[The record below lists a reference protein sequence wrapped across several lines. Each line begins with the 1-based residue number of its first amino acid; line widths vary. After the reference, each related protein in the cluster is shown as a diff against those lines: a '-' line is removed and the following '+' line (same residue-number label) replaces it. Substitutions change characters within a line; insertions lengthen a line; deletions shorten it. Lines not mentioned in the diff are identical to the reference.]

1 MYKNAKG
8 MKKSLFILIGLLTSM
23 TFQAAVLD
31 YEKDGLVYQYDP
43 DLVDPNT
50 HEGVASLVNGRNVS
64 VEILNFILPYF
75 EIDGVKYNVT
85 SIGEAAF
92 ANNDENGKRYIGN
105 TSLSYV
111 IIPKG
116 VTTIEA
122 NAFNNCYNLRLLEL
136 PSTLTTIGSGA
147 FNGCSSLAYV
157 CCKSEDA
164 NSSIPSFLPNN
175 DLMTLFVP
183 EKSKND
189 YNNKE
194 YSWIGKFGD
203 RIYGGGMKVVSAKDD
218 NLTYVVSTGTGK
230 EASLLSGKRTSD
242 VTVDTVKATFIG
254 EDNDTYNVKSIGKSA
269 FNGLSGIN
277 TLVIDEGITTIC
289 NSAFQNCSN
298 IQILTLPGTLNTIGR
313 DAFSNCNN
321 LRHVWC
327 KVADATKLNATRFP
341 NRGMMTLYVPAD
353 NISDYIEIDQWNI
366 QFNGRIFKGDMVF
379 ASDSLGNKYVCSK
392 GSKVATLFLG
402 MNKAE
407 MPIPPTVQDNEYA
420 VTGIDRNAFY
430 GCSSV
435 RKVIIPSSVT
445 AIGAYAFGNCNSL
458 AIVHCKSENS
468 FDVEENVFSNKN
480 KATLFIPAYSYGN
493 YGSKT
498 GWKFMDV
505 EPCETFEEFT
515 DGGEDGGPDG
525 GMKYVGWQIGTQ
537 KQAKLLSGKSIAM
550 IPQTAKS
557 QLSSV
562 TYDVIAIGESAFSGV
577 RFGDN
582 VSLTIP
588 EGIKRIES
596 NALKNCSDLQTI
608 ALPSSLE
615 VIGASAFQSCT
626 GINMIT
632 FPANLGEIGDRAFY
646 GCNNLVEVENKR
658 STPVAISDDVFS
670 DEDMI
675 LYIPTTASESEYKK
689 NGWNFLHVF
698 YGDRVPGKNGDNTYV
713 YGSATDGTAILL
725 KNDSKN
731 DSKHDE
737 VIIPDSVTI
746 NGSLRKV
753 TAIAKYA
760 FLNNTSFNYLKL
772 ETGITIIDKYAFK
785 GCKNIIKLELP
796 STLTMIRDY
805 AFDGCSSIG
814 TISCAIVVPF
824 PIEEHVFSS
833 YTSYVY
839 IPSGALQAY
848 QTTEGWKRF
857 KNYKQGVAAR
867 GQDDKDPAMYYDYF
881 TDDKTATLVKISGT
895 YSDINVPDKV
905 TIGDNLYNVTA
916 IGIGESLYKENADN
930 IAKLNKVTISKGI
943 KTIGAN
949 AFKGCTELT
958 DLTLPDGLVDIGMSA
973 FENTKIVSQE
983 IPNTVETIEAYAF
996 RGCTSLQNVTL
1007 PASLRAIDHNA
1018 FEGDG
1023 KLLKLEVPE
1032 NVETIGN
1039 YAFKNCSGLTN
1050 VTLSDS
1056 LKTIGDNAFENSSSL
1071 STLIIPKEVKSIGM
1085 SAFKGCRKLEWI
1097 DLPSKLEKIDQYAFE
1112 NCTNITTVISRLDSI
1127 IIDIDE
1133 NVFTSIYDKATLFV
1147 PMSADS
1153 ADAFDNSTIQLYRA
1167 ANGWNKF
1174 TTIIGGEKKISQPL
1188 NNKTYEYLTG
1198 PKTATLIDATN
1209 VVDMDVTIDG
1219 IVSIENADYTVKTV
1233 SESAFKDNSN
1243 KSKFAKLTI
1252 KEGVQRI
1259 ESNAFANFS
1268 ALASL
1273 SLPSSLRYIG
1283 DNAFKGNG
1291 SLENL
1296 EIPEVVDT
1304 ISIGMYAFSGCSK
1317 INKIQLPSTLTKI
1330 GDYAF
1335 NNCNNVYDI
1344 INKVRN
1350 PFPISDNVFS
1360 SYTAAMYVPI
1370 GSKEAYQKAS
1380 GWKNFKTIYEG
1391 ERKEYTDEK
1400 EGMSFVCATGDKTAI
1415 LTKIT
1420 TTAKDVKVLDSIM
1433 VTPDSSY
1440 YKVIAIDKYVCNN
1453 NASME
1458 SLKIPENVKTI
1469 GEGAFSNCSKLS
1481 MVWLPSTLQEISK
1494 NAFSNCRAI
1503 TYICSGIKVP
1513 FEIDLSVFSDYSK
1526 PTLYVPDGT
1535 AKDYKGKGGWE
1546 QFQNIVEGYLVD
1558 VPTINDM
1565 TYLRIINGEGS
1576 NVSGTAILTKS
1587 ATTTPDVVIPDTI
1600 KQEADAISYKVKTI
1614 SESAFKNNTKL
1625 VNLTIPEYVD
1635 SIGQNAFNGCNNI
1648 VYIISRIKKPTAIND
1663 NVFSITTPTLYVP
1676 VGSKA
1681 AYQKTAGWKN
1691 FTTIYEGERKVYTH
1705 DSLGMSFICA
1715 TGEKTA
1721 ILTKITTTRQ
1731 NVIVPDSFLVEADA
1745 SYYKV
1750 VAIDKSVCNNNAS
1763 MESLKI
1769 PENVKTIGANAFSN
1783 CSKLYMVWL
1792 PSTLQDIGERAF
1804 ENSRAISHLCIK
1816 VESVFQINP
1825 NVFSDYSK
1833 PTLYVPTRTKAKYN
1847 ATGGWEKFQNVVEG
1861 YLVDN
1866 PTVDDITYIRIRH
1879 GEGESVSGTA
1889 VLMKSA
1895 TTEPDVII
1903 PDAIKLDDDNI
1914 SYKVKTI
1921 SESAFINSTKLVNLT
1936 IPEYVDS
1943 IGQKAFNGCGNIAY
1957 IISKVKKPFTINDN
1971 VFSITTPTLYVPV
1984 GSRVD
1989 YKNTDGW
1996 KKFTTIYEGE
2006 KKDTSVVDNGT
2017 EFSYEYAT
2025 GDKIAILRGISTAE
2039 EIVTIPDS
2047 FALNGSTYYK
2057 VIGVGKAALKNKSS
2071 IKHLTI
2077 PSTIEKI
2084 GDNAFEGCNN
2094 VEDIV
2099 NKLIEPVAINENVF
2113 SKYTAAMYVPIGSR
2127 IKYEKAD
2134 GWKNF
2139 KTIYEGEKKDTSV
2152 VYSGTEFY
2160 YECATGDKTAILT
2173 GVNTTEEIVAVPDS
2187 FAMNDSTYY
2196 KVIAIGKAAFKNG
2209 SSIRNLT
2216 LPASLTKIGEKA
2228 FDGCTNLAV
2237 MVSKI
2242 VNDSVIYNNVV
2253 SMPKASLYVPEGTFD
2268 IYTKAGWNF
2277 AYIYEGDRLEA
2288 TVDGLHY
2295 VCATGD
2301 KTALLVR
2308 SELKAENAKNITIPG
2323 TISVGD
2329 DKFRVI
2335 AVNDTVFKGNADIER
2350 LTISEG
2356 IEKIGANAF
2365 QGCANL
2371 KKIELP
2377 ASLTTIGERAFDGC
2391 KLATYICTKATT
2403 PIDIKENVFSSY
2415 NSASL
2420 FVPEGTLDSY
2430 KEATGWKKFS
2440 NYVEGYFVDDLTL
2453 NDMVFNLI
2461 IKGEGES
2468 KMNTAILTKSATVT
2482 SDVVI
2487 PESVEL
2493 NNVKYIV
2500 STIANSAFS
2509 NNSRLVNIT
2518 IPESL
2523 TEIGTGAFQGC
2534 SNLKIV
2540 TLPSTLT
2547 KIGDKAFDGCIRLAH
2562 ITNRAITPI
2571 KIADSNEVFSTTIYE
2586 TARLYVPSGSM
2597 IDYKAA
2603 EVWKKFTNILV
2614 GEMKEVTNDSLTF
2627 YCIKGPNVASVVKAT
2642 KTAADF
2648 TVPAI
2653 VKDGK
2658 DIYAVTGIEPYAFMG
2673 INTLEKLTISDNVT
2687 SIGVAAFQNCG
2698 NLKEVVIP
2706 GKVTVIGEKAFEN
2719 CNRLTLV
2726 VSRIEK
2732 PFAISNDVFPAV
2744 SAKLSVP
2751 LGTADLYR
2759 NTDGWSNFAM
2769 IYEGEM
2775 KETEIDG
2782 MKYAYTT
2789 GDRTAKLLKGSSTK
2803 EKELTIPSTISV
2815 DGVEYSVKTIGESA
2829 LANANSVQILI
2840 ISEGISVIESNAFTN
2855 CANIIKVSLP
2865 STLTKIGDN
2874 AFSRCDKI
2882 VHIEASMKQP
2892 FDISENVFTETTYAN
2907 ATLYVPVNTAD
2918 RYAAAEGWKGFMS
2931 MVEGS
2936 ITEVKIE
2943 GMTYVCVPQQ
2953 KIAKLTK
2960 GLADAKE
2967 VKIPSK
2973 IYTGGISYYVV
2984 DIERSAFYGFNT
2996 LEKVVIPDSVRT
3008 IGMEAFKNCSKL
3020 NTVELPLALV
3030 SIGEKAF
3037 ENCSKL
3043 SLIVCASET
3052 PATIFE
3058 NTFPVH
3064 AITIGVPQG
3073 TKDAYMNAPYWGN
3086 ENYSFFDSMSS
3097 ISEGDETEE
3106 APGIYQV
3113 LTDDN
3118 NMATSVAIVDDV
3130 DVIGDFAIPETVVHN
3145 GVEYPVTAIAPSTFE
3160 KNIGLTSVT
3169 IPSSID
3175 FIGEYAFAGCSN
3187 LKSITVNR
3195 SEPID
3200 LATPASVR
3208 GLQTRSDGSTVFEGV
3223 DKATCILYVP
3233 NGSVDAY
3240 KAAEVWK
3247 EFQIIK
3253 PISETGINGVVYDGV
3268 SFDVYDLQGRK
3279 VRQNVTTLK
3288 GLPSGIYIVNGKK
3301 IAIR

>member
-8 MKKSLFILIGLLTSM
+8 MKKSLFILIGVLTSL
-23 TFQAAVLD
+23 TVFSQENIYVDSVTNL
-31 YEKDGLVYQYDP
+31 KYQYYLDTNDNNAP
-43 DLVDPNT
+43 KAKLVDGRSTAATIIDFIRKEFKAPNT
-50 HEGVASLVNGRNVS
+50 DNPTDS
-64 VEILNFILPYF
+64 ITY
-75 EIDGVKYNVT
+75 KVT

-92 ANNDENGKRYIGN
+92 ATYDSYGKKYIGN
-105 TSLSYV
+105 TSISYV
-111 IIPKG
+111 IIPEG
-116 VTTIEA
+116 ITTIED

-147 FNGCSSLAYV
+147 FNGCSSLVYV

-164 NSSIPSFLPNN
+164 NTSIPSFLPNN

-183 EKSKND
+183 EGSKND
-189 YNNKE
+189 YNKQE
-194 YSWIGKFGD
+194 YSWKGKFGD
-203 RIYGGGMKVVSAKDD
+203 RIYGGDMKKVSSKDKD
-218 NLTYVVSTGTGK
+218 WAFVCATGTGK
-230 EASLLSGKRTSD
+230 EASLISGKRASEI
-242 VTVDTVKATFIG
+242 TVDSTFIG
-254 EDNDTYNVKSIGKSA
+254 EDNVKYHVKSIGRSA
-269 FNGLSGIN
+269 FYGFTEIN
-277 TLVIDEGITTIC
+277 TLVIDEGITAIG

-298 IQILTLPGTLNTIGR
+298 IQKLTLPSTLNTIGSGV
-313 DAFSNCNN
+313 FSNCNN

-327 KVADATKLNATRFP
+327 KVADAAKFDARMFP
-341 NRGMMTLYVPAD
+341 NSGMMTLYVPAD
-353 NISDYIEIDQWNI
+353 NISDYIDSQWNI
-366 QFNGRIFKGDMVF
+366 QFNGRIFKGDMVS
-379 ASDSLGNKYVCSK
+379 ATDSYGNEYVCSK
-392 GSKVATLFLG
+392 GSKVATLYLG
-402 MNKAE
+402 MNEAE
-407 MPIPPTVQDNEYA
+407 MSIPSKVKDKDDNTIEYS

-430 GCSSV
+430 GRSSI
-435 RKVIIPSSVT
+435 RKIIIPSSVT

-493 YGSKT
+493 YGGKT
-498 GWKFMDV
+498 GWKFMDI
-505 EPCETFEEFT
+505 EECDTFEEFT
-515 DGGEDGGPDG
+515 DG
-525 GMKYVGWQIGTQ
+525 GMKYVGWQLGTQ
-537 KQAKLLSGKSIAM
+537 KQAKLMSGKSIAT
-550 IPQTAKS
+550 IPETAIS
-557 QLSSV
+557 QLSFV
-562 TYDVIAIGESAFSGV
+562 TYNVIAIGESAFSGV
-577 RFGDN
+577 RFGEN
-582 VSLTIP
+582 ISLTIP
-588 EGIKRIES
+588 EGIKRIEI
-596 NALKNCSDLQTI
+596 NALKSCSDLQIIT
-608 ALPSSLE
+608 LPSSLE

-632 FPANLGEIGDRAFY
+632 LPANLGEIGDRAFY

-658 STPVAISDDVFS
+658 STPVAIPDNVFS

-675 LYIPTTASESEYKK
+675 LYIPSGASESEYKEK
-689 NGWNFLHVF
+689 GWNFLHVF
-698 YGDRVPGKNGDNTYV
+698 KGTRQKVTSGDHTYV
-713 YGSATDGTAILL
+713 YGSASINNVILL
-725 KNDSKN
+725 SSTSTDADLTIPS
-731 DSKHDE
+731 S
-737 VIIPDSVTI
+737 VIIEGASKDI
-746 NGSLRKV
+746 I
-753 TAIAKYA
+753 AIAKYA
-760 FLNNTSFNYLKL
+760 FQKNTRLKNL
-772 ETGITIIDKYAFK
+772 IISSGVKIIDKYAFK
-785 GCKNIIKLELP
+785 DCSNLGKVDFP
-796 STLTMIRDY
+796 SSLTMIRNY
-805 AFDGCSSIG
+805 AFDGCKSINIINSRIEGSSLF
-814 TISCAIVVPF
+814 VL
-824 PIEEHVFSS
+824 EDNVFSPS
-833 YTSYVY
+833 VVAKDVY
-839 IPSGALQAY
+839 IPDEKSRSDYESKWA
-848 QTTEGWKRF
+848 RF
-857 KNYKQGVAAR
+857 KNSLRVGTASRGV
-867 GQDDKDPAMYYDYF
+867 DDKNDAMHYDYY
-881 TDDKTATLVKISGT
+881 TTEKKATLVKIMGT
-895 YSDINVPDKV
+895 DKNIEVPDSV
-905 TIGDNLYNVTA
+905 TIGANKYAVTA
-916 IGIGESLYKENADN
+916 IGESLYEENSS
-930 IAKLNKVTISKGI
+930 NKGTLETLTISKGI
-943 KTIGAN
+943 KTIGAD
-949 AFKGCTELT
+949 AFKGCTGLT
-958 DLTLPDGLVDIGMSA
+958 SLTLPDSLVAIGKSA

-983 IPNTVETIEAYAF
+983 IPNTVETIGANAF
-996 RGCTSLQNVTL
+996 RGCTSLQNITL
-1007 PASLRAIDHNA
+1007 PGSLRAIDDNA
-1018 FEGDG
+1018 FEGDS
-1023 KLLKLEVPE
+1023 KLLKLEVPK

-1050 VTLSDS
+1050 ITLLDN
-1056 LKTIGDNAFENSSSL
+1056 LKTIGDNAFENNSSL
-1071 STLIIPKEVKSIGM
+1071 SKLIIPQNVTSIGM

-1112 NCTNITTVISRLDSI
+1112 NCTNLTTVISRLDSI

-1147 PMSADS
+1147 PMPADS

-1167 ANGWNKF
+1167 ANGWKNF
-1174 TTIIGGEKKISQPL
+1174 TTIIGGEKKISQSL

-1209 VVDMDVTIDG
+1209 VVDLDVTIDG
-1219 IVSIENADYTVKTV
+1219 IVSIENVDYTVKTV
-1233 SESAFKDNSN
+1233 VESAFKANSN

-1259 ESNAFANFS
+1259 EPNAFANFS
-1268 ALASL
+1268 ALTNL
-1273 SLPSSLRYIG
+1273 SLPTSLRYIG

-1370 GSKEAYQKAS
+1370 GSKEAYQKAY

-1400 EGMSFVCATGDKTAI
+1400 KGMSFVCATGDKTAI

-1420 TTAKDVKVLDSIM
+1420 TTAKDVKVPDSIM
-1433 VTPDSSY
+1433 VTGDSIY
-1440 YKVIAIDKYVCNN
+1440 YKVIAIDKSVCNN
-1453 NASME
+1453 NSSME
-1458 SLKIPENVKTI
+1458 SLKIPEKVKTI
-1469 GEGAFSNCSKLS
+1469 GANAFSNCSKLS
-1481 MVWLPSTLQEISK
+1481 MVWLPSTLKEIGK

-1503 TYICSGIKVP
+1503 TYICSSVKVP

-1546 QFQNIVEGYLVD
+1546 QFQNVVEGYLVD
-1558 VPTINDM
+1558 VPTIDDM
-1565 TYLRIINGEGS
+1565 TYLRIRNGEGS
-1576 NVSGTAILTKS
+1576 TVSGTAILTKA
-1587 ATTTPDVVIPDTI
+1587 ATTTPDVIIPDTI
-1600 KQEADAISYKVKTI
+1600 KQKTDDISYKVKTI

-1635 SIGQNAFNGCNNI
+1635 SVGQNAFNGCNNI
-1648 VYIISRIKKPTAIND
+1648 VYIISRIKKPSAIND

-1681 AYQKTAGWKN
+1681 AYKNTAGWKN

-1705 DSLGMSFICA
+1705 EDLGMSFICA
-1715 TGEKTA
+1715 TGDKTA

-1804 ENSRAISHLCIK
+1804 ENCRAISHLCIK

-1833 PTLYVPTRTKAKYN
+1833 PTLYVPTGTKAKYN
-1847 ATGGWEKFQNVVEG
+1847 ATGGWEKFTNVVEG

-1879 GEGESVSGTA
+1879 GEGESASGTA
-1889 VLMKSA
+1889 VLTKSA

-1921 SESAFINSTKLVNLT
+1921 SESAFINNTKLVNLT

-2017 EFSYEYAT
+2017 EFSYECAT
-2025 GDKIAILRGISTAE
+2025 GDKIAILRGVTTTE
-2039 EIVTIPDS
+2039 EVVTIPES
-2047 FALNGSTYYK
+2047 FALDGSTYYK
-2057 VIGVGKAALKNKSS
+2057 VIAIGKSALKNKSS

-2094 VEDIV
+2094 VEDIM
-2099 NKLIEPVAINENVF
+2099 NKVVEPVAINENVF

-2139 KTIYEGEKKDTSV
+2139 NTIYEGEKKDTSV

-2295 VCATGD
+2295 VCASGD
-2301 KTALLVR
+2301 KTAILVR

-2540 TLPSTLT
+2540 ILPSTLT

-2627 YCIKGPNVASVVKAT
+2627 YCIKGPNVASVAKAT

-2687 SIGVAAFQNCG
+2687 SIGVGAFQNCG

-2706 GKVTVIGEKAFEN
+2706 EKVTVIGEKAFEN

-2759 NTDGWSNFAM
+2759 NTNGWSNFAM

-2865 STLTKIGDN
+2865 STLTRIGDN

-2882 VHIEASMKQP
+2882 VHVEASMKLP

-2918 RYAAAEGWKGFMS
+2918 RYVTAEGWKGFKS

-2936 ITEVKIE
+2936 ISEVKIE

-2953 KIAKLTK
+2953 RIAKLTK

-2973 IYTGGISYYVV
+2973 IYTGGVSYYVV

-3106 APGIYQV
+3106 VPGIYQV

-3187 LKSITVNR
+3187 LKSITVNW

-3208 GLQTRSDGSTVFEGV
+3208 GLQTRSDGNTVFEGV

-3233 NGSVDAY
+3233 NGSVEAY

-3253 PISETGINGVVYDGV
+3253 PISETGINGIVYDGV
-3268 SFDVYDLQGRK
+3268 SFDVYDLQGRR

>member
-8 MKKSLFILIGLLTSM
+8 MKKSLFILIGVLTSL
-23 TFQAAVLD
+23 TVFSQENIYVDSVTNL
-31 YEKDGLVYQYDP
+31 KYQYYLDANDNNAP
-43 DLVDPNT
+43 KAKLVD
-50 HEGVASLVNGRNVS
+50 GRSVS
-64 VEILNFILPYF
+64 ATKVIIHKEFKAPSIENPGDSITY
-75 EIDGVKYNVT
+75 KVT
-85 SIGEAAF
+85 SIGEKAF
-92 ANNDENGKRYIGN
+92 ATYDNNNKKYTGN
-105 TSLSYV
+105 TSIEYV
-111 IIPKG
+111 IIQEG

-122 NAFNNCYNLRLLEL
+122 NAFLNCSNLKLLEL
-136 PSTLTTIGSGA
+136 PSTFTTIVTNA
-147 FNGCSSLAYV
+147 FYGCSSLAYV
-157 CCKSEDA
+157 CCKNIDA
-164 NSSIPSFLPNN
+164 NIGIPSSLPNN

-183 EKSKND
+183 EES
-189 YNNKE
+189 NNE
-194 YSWIGKFGD
+194 SGYLNPNYSWKNKFGD
-203 RIYGGGMKVVSAKDD
+203 RIYGGGMEIVPARGDD
-218 NLTYVVSTGTGK
+218 LVFVCATGAGK
-230 EASLLSGKRTSD
+230 EASLISGKRASEI
-242 VTVDTVKATFIG
+242 TVDSTFIG
-254 EDNDTYNVKSIGKSA
+254 EDNVKYHVKSIGKSA
-269 FNGLSGIN
+269 FYGFTEIN
-277 TLVIDEGITTIC
+277 SLVIDEGITAIG
-289 NSAFQNCSN
+289 NSAFYNCSN
-298 IQILTLPGTLNTIGR
+298 IQKLTLPSTLNTIGKE
-313 DAFSNCNN
+313 AFLNCNN

-327 KVADATKLNATRFP
+327 KVADATKHDATRFP
-341 NRGMMTLYVPAD
+341 NKGMMTLYVPAD
-353 NISDYIEIDQWNI
+353 NISDYIEKGQWNI
-366 QFNGRIFKGDMVF
+366 QFNGRIFKGDMVS
-379 ASDSLGNKYVCSK
+379 ATDSYGNEYVCSK
-392 GSKVATLFLG
+392 GSKVATLYLG
-402 MNKAE
+402 MNEAE
-407 MPIPPTVQDNEYA
+407 MSIPSKVKDKDDGTIEYA

-430 GCSSV
+430 GRSSI
-435 RKVIIPSSVT
+435 REVIIPSSVT

-458 AIVHCKSENS
+458 AIVHCNSANS

-493 YGSKT
+493 YGGKT
-498 GWKFMDV
+498 GWKFMDI
-505 EPCETFEEFT
+505 EECDTFEEFI
-515 DGGEDGGPDG
+515 DG
-525 GMKYVGWQIGTQ
+525 GMKYVGWQLGTQ
-537 KQAKLLSGKSIAM
+537 KQAKLMSGKSIAM
-550 IPQTAKS
+550 IPETAKS

-562 TYDVIAIGESAFSGV
+562 TYNVIAIGESAFSGV

-582 VSLTIP
+582 ISLTIP
-588 EGIKRIES
+588 EGIKRIEA

-608 ALPSSLE
+608 SLSSSLE

-626 GINMIT
+626 GLKLIT
-632 FPANLGEIGDRAFY
+632 LPANLTTIGDRAFY
-646 GCNNLVEVENKR
+646 GCSNLVEVESKTNSIVDITDK
-658 STPVAISDDVFS
+658 DVFS

-675 LYIPTTASESEYKK
+675 LYIPSTNTESEYKGK
-689 NGWNFLHVF
+689 GWNFLHVF
-698 YGDRVPGKNGDNTYV
+698 YGDRVPGENGDNTYV
-713 YGSATDGTAILL
+713 YGSAAYNTMILL
-725 KNDSKN
+725 KSKSTDTN
-731 DSKHDE
+731 
-737 VIIPDSVTI
+737 VTI
-746 NGSLRKV
+746 QHDVTVNGSSKKV

-760 FLNNTSFNYLKL
+760 FLNNTSVNYLKL
-772 ETGITIIDKYAFK
+772 EPGITIIDKYAFK
-785 GCKNIIKLELP
+785 GCRNMIKVDLP

-805 AFDGCSSIG
+805 AFDGCTSIN
-814 TISCAIVVPF
+814 TINSAIVDPF
-824 PIEEHVFSS
+824 PIEEHVFSPS
-833 YTSYVY
+833 IVPTIY
-839 IPSGALQAY
+839 IPSGSLKAY
-848 QTTEGWKRF
+848 QTVEGWNRF
-857 KNYKQGVAAR
+857 ENNYKLGAAVR
-867 GQDDKDPAMYYDYF
+867 GHDDNDDSMYYDYY
-881 TDDKTATLVKISGT
+881 TEDKTATLVKITGSNK
-895 YSDINVPDKV
+895 IVNVPDTV
-905 TIGDNLYNVTA
+905 IIGTKKYAVTA
-916 IGIGESLYKENADN
+916 IGESLYKENTDN
-930 IAKLNKVTISKGI
+930 VASLQTLTISKGI
-943 KTIGAN
+943 KSIGAN
-949 AFKGCTELT
+949 AFKGCTNL
-958 DLTLPDGLVDIGMSA
+958 DNLTLPDGLVAIGKSA

-983 IPNTVETIEAYAF
+983 IPNTVETIGAYAF
-996 RGCTSLQNVTL
+996 RGCTSLQNITL
-1007 PASLRAIDHNA
+1007 PGSLRAIDDNA
-1018 FEGDG
+1018 FEGDR
-1023 KLLKLEVPE
+1023 KLLKLEVPK

-1039 YAFKNCSGLTN
+1039 YAFRGCSGLTN
-1050 VTLSDS
+1050 VTLSDN
-1056 LKTIGDNAFENSSSL
+1056 LKTIGDNAFENNSSL
-1071 STLIIPKEVKSIGM
+1071 SKLIIPQNVTSIGM
-1085 SAFKGCRKLEWI
+1085 SAFKGCRKLEWV

-1112 NCTNITTVISRLDSI
+1112 NCTNITTVISRLDSK
-1127 IIDIDE
+1127 IIDIDD

-1147 PMSADS
+1147 PMPADS
-1153 ADAFDNSTIQLYRA
+1153 ADAYDNSTIQLYRL
-1167 ANGWNKF
+1167 ANGWKNF
-1174 TTIIGGEKKISQPL
+1174 ITIIGGEKKISQPL

-1219 IVSIENADYTVKTV
+1219 IVSIENVDYTVKTV
-1233 SESAFKDNSN
+1233 AESAFKNNLN

-1259 ESNAFANFS
+1259 EPNAFANFS
-1268 ALASL
+1268 ALTTL
-1273 SLPSSLRYIG
+1273 SLPTSLRYIG

-1296 EIPEVVDT
+1296 EIPELVDT
-1304 ISIGMYAFSGCSK
+1304 MSIGMYAFSGCSK

-1344 INKVRN
+1344 INKART
-1350 PFPISDNVFS
+1350 PFAISDNVFS

-1370 GSKEAYQKAS
+1370 GSKE
-1380 GWKNFKTIYEG
+1380 T
-1391 ERKEYTDEK
+1391 
-1400 EGMSFVCATGDKTAI
+1400 
-1415 LTKIT
+1415 
-1420 TTAKDVKVLDSIM
+1420 
-1433 VTPDSSY
+1433 
-1440 YKVIAIDKYVCNN
+1440 
-1453 NASME
+1453 
-1458 SLKIPENVKTI
+1458 
-1469 GEGAFSNCSKLS
+1469 
-1481 MVWLPSTLQEISK
+1481 
-1494 NAFSNCRAI
+1494 
-1503 TYICSGIKVP
+1503 
-1513 FEIDLSVFSDYSK
+1513 
-1526 PTLYVPDGT
+1526 
-1535 AKDYKGKGGWE
+1535 
-1546 QFQNIVEGYLVD
+1546 
-1558 VPTINDM
+1558 
-1565 TYLRIINGEGS
+1565 
-1576 NVSGTAILTKS
+1576 
-1587 ATTTPDVVIPDTI
+1587 
-1600 KQEADAISYKVKTI
+1600 
-1614 SESAFKNNTKL
+1614 
-1625 VNLTIPEYVD
+1625 
-1635 SIGQNAFNGCNNI
+1635 
-1648 VYIISRIKKPTAIND
+1648 
-1663 NVFSITTPTLYVP
+1663 
-1676 VGSKA
+1676 
-1681 AYQKTAGWKN
+1681 YQKTAGWKN
-1691 FTTIYEGERKVYTH
+1691 FKTIYEGERKVYTH

-1715 TGEKTA
+1715 TGDKTA

-1731 NVIVPDSFLVEADA
+1731 NVIVPDSFLVEAGA

-1783 CSKLYMVWL
+1783 CSKLNMVWL
-1792 PSTLQDIGERAF
+1792 PSALQEIGERAF
-1804 ENSRAISHLCIK
+1804 ENCRAINHFCIK

-1833 PTLYVPTRTKAKYN
+1833 PTLYVPTGTKAKYN
-1847 ATGGWEKFQNVVEG
+1847 ATGGWEKFTNVVEG

-1866 PTVDDITYIRIRH
+1866 PTVNDITYIRIRH
-1879 GEGESVSGTA
+1879 GEGSSASGTA
-1889 VLMKSA
+1889 ILTKSA
-1895 TTEPDVII
+1895 TTTPDVVI
-1903 PDAIKLDDDNI
+1903 PDTIKLKTDDI

-1921 SESAFINSTKLVNLT
+1921 SESAFINNTKLVNLT
-1936 IPEYVDS
+1936 IREFVDS
-1943 IGQKAFNGCGNIAY
+1943 IGPKAFNGCNNIAY

-2017 EFSYEYAT
+2017 EFSYECAT
-2025 GDKIAILRGISTAE
+2025 GDKIAILRGVTTTE
-2039 EIVTIPDS
+2039 EVVTIPES
-2047 FALNGSTYYK
+2047 FALDGSTYYK
-2057 VIGVGKAALKNKSS
+2057 VIAIGKSALKNKSS

-2084 GDNAFEGCNN
+2084 GDKAFEGCNN

-2173 GVNTTEEIVAVPDS
+2173 GVNTTEKIVAIPDS

-2216 LPASLTKIGEKA
+2216 LPATLTKIGEKA

-2253 SMPKASLYVPEGTFD
+2253 SMPKVSLYVPEGTFD

-2301 KTALLVR
+2301 KTAILVR

-2518 IPESL
+2518 ISESL

-2571 KIADSNEVFSTTIYE
+2571 KIADSNEVFSTSIYE
-2586 TARLYVPSGSM
+2586 TARLYVPSGSKT
-2597 IDYKAA
+2597 DYMAA

-2642 KTAADF
+2642 KTAAVF

-2687 SIGVAAFQNCG
+2687 TIGVGAFQNCG

-2706 GKVTVIGEKAFEN
+2706 KKVTVIGEKAFEK

-2759 NTDGWSNFAM
+2759 KTDGWGNFAM

-2789 GDRTAKLLKGSSTK
+2789 GDRTAKLLKGSRTK

-2829 LANANSVQILI
+2829 LANASSVQILI
-2840 ISEGISVIESNAFTN
+2840 VSEGISVIESDAFTN
-2855 CANIIKVSLP
+2855 CANINKVSLP

-2882 VHIEASMKQP
+2882 VHIEASMKLP

-2907 ATLYVPVNTAD
+2907 ATLYVPVNAAD
-2918 RYAAAEGWKGFMS
+2918 RYAAAEGWNGFMS

-2973 IYTGGISYYVV
+2973 IYTGGVSYYVV
-2984 DIERSAFYGFNT
+2984 DIERSSFYGFNT

-3064 AITIGVPQG
+3064 AITIGVPLG
-3073 TKDAYMNAPYWGN
+3073 AKDVYMNAPYWGN

-3097 ISEGDETEE
+3097 VSEGDETEE
-3106 APGIYQV
+3106 VPGIYQV
-3113 LTDDN
+3113 LTNDN

-3160 KNIGLTSVT
+3160 KNVGLTSVT
-3169 IPSSID
+3169 IPNSID

-3187 LKSITVNR
+3187 LKSITVNW

-3208 GLQTRSDGSTVFEGV
+3208 GLQTRSDGNSVFEGV

-3233 NGSVDAY
+3233 NGSVEAY

-3253 PISETGINGVVYDGV
+3253 PISETGINGIVNDGI

>member
-8 MKKSLFILIGLLTSM
+8 MKKSLFILIGVLTSL
-23 TFQAAVLD
+23 TVFSQENIYVDSVTNL
-31 YEKDGLVYQYDP
+31 KYQYYLDANDNNAP
-43 DLVDPNT
+43 KAKLVD
-50 HEGVASLVNGRNVS
+50 GSSVS
-64 VEILNFILPYF
+64 ATKIIIHKEFKAPSIENPSDSITY
-75 EIDGVKYNVT
+75 KVT
-85 SIGEAAF
+85 SIGENAF
-92 ANNDENGKRYIGN
+92 TTYDNNNKKYSGN
-105 TSLSYV
+105 TSIEYV
-111 IIPKG
+111 IIQEG

-122 NAFNNCYNLRLLEL
+122 NAFLNCYNLKLLEL
-136 PSTLTTIGSGA
+136 PTTFTTIVTNA

-157 CCKSEDA
+157 CCNNKDA
-164 NSSIPSFLPNN
+164 NIGIPSSLPNN

-183 EKSKND
+183 EES
-189 YNNKE
+189 NNE
-194 YSWIGKFGD
+194 SGYLNPNYSWKNKFGD
-203 RIYGGGMKVVSAKDD
+203 RIYGGGMEIVPARGDD
-218 NLTYVVSTGTGK
+218 LVFVCATGKGK
-230 EASLLSGKRTSD
+230 EASLISGKRASEI
-242 VTVDTVKATFIG
+242 TVDSIFIG
-254 EDNDTYNVKSIGKSA
+254 EDDVKYHVKSIGKSA
-269 FNGLSGIN
+269 FNGFSEIN
-277 TLVIDEGITTIC
+277 TLVIEEGITSIG

-298 IQILTLPGTLNTIGR
+298 IQILTLPSTLNSIGR

-327 KVADATKLNATRFP
+327 KVADATKLDAKMFP

-353 NISDYIEIDQWNI
+353 NISDYIEGQWNI
-366 QFNGRIFKGDMVF
+366 QFNGRIFKGDMVS
-379 ASDSLGNKYVCSK
+379 ATDTYGNKYICSK
-392 GSKVATLFLG
+392 GSKVATLYLG
-402 MNKAE
+402 MNEVE
-407 MPIPPTVQDNEYA
+407 MEFPPTVQDKDGIVYT

-435 RKVIIPSSVT
+435 RKVIIPSSVA

-480 KATLFIPAYSYGN
+480 KATLFIPAYSKGN

-505 EPCETFEEFT
+505 EQCDAFEEFT
-515 DGGEDGGPDG
+515 DG
-525 GMKYVGWQIGTQ
+525 GMKYVGWQLGDT
-537 KQAKLLSGKSIAM
+537 KNAKLTSGKSIAA
-550 IPQTAKS
+550 IPQKS
-557 QLSSV
+557 QSSSV
-562 TYDVIAIGESAFSGV
+562 TYNVIAIGESAFSGV
-577 RFGDN
+577 KFDVN
-582 VSLTIP
+582 ISLTIP
-588 EGIKRIES
+588 EGIKWIEP
-596 NALKNCSDLQTI
+596 NALKNCSDLQKI
-608 ALPSSLE
+608 SLPSSLE

-626 GINMIT
+626 GLNLIT
-632 FPANLGEIGDRAFY
+632 LPANLTTIGDRAFY
-646 GCNNLVEVENKR
+646 GCSNLVEVESKTNSIVDITDKN
-658 STPVAISDDVFS
+658 VFS

-675 LYIPTTASESEYKK
+675 LYIPSTTSESEYKGK
-689 NGWNFLHVF
+689 GWNFLHVF
-698 YGDRVPGKNGDNTYV
+698 YGDRVPGENGDNTYV

-731 DSKHDE
+731 DPKNIEFTIHNNVNVNGSPRE
-737 VIIPDSVTI
+737 VI
-746 NGSLRKV
+746 
-753 TAIAKYA
+753 AIAKYA
-760 FLNNTSFNYLKL
+760 FLNNTSINYLKL
-772 ETGITIIDKYAFK
+772 EPGITIIDKYAFK
-785 GCKNIIKLELP
+785 GCRSIIKVDLP

-805 AFDGCSSIG
+805 AFDGCTSIN
-814 TISCAIVVPF
+814 TINSAIVDPF
-824 PIEEHVFSS
+824 PIEEHVFSPS
-833 YTSYVY
+833 IVPTIY
-839 IPSGALQAY
+839 IPSSSLELY
-848 QTTEGWKRF
+848 QTTEGWNRF
-857 KNYKQGVAAR
+857 KNNFKLGAAVR
-867 GQDDKDPAMYYDYF
+867 GHDDNDDSMYYDYY
-881 TDDKTATLVKISGT
+881 TEDKTATLVKITGSNK
-895 YSDINVPDKV
+895 IVNVPDTV
-905 TIGDNLYNVTA
+905 IIGTKKYAVTA
-916 IGIGESLYKENADN
+916 IGENLYKENSNNVAS
-930 IAKLNKVTISKGI
+930 LETLTISKGI
-943 KTIGAN
+943 KTIGAD
-949 AFKGCTELT
+949 AFKGCTGLT
-958 DLTLPDGLVDIGMSA
+958 SLTLPDGLVAIGKSA

-983 IPNTVETIEAYAF
+983 IPNTVETIGAYAF
-996 RGCTSLQNVTL
+996 RGCTSLQNVML
-1007 PASLRAIDHNA
+1007 PASLRAIDDNA

-1023 KLLKLEVPE
+1023 KLLKLEVPK

-1039 YAFKNCSGLTN
+1039 YAFRGCSGLTN
-1050 VTLSDS
+1050 ITLSDS

-1112 NCTNITTVISRLDSI
+1112 NCTNLTTVISRLDSI

-1147 PMSADS
+1147 PMPADS
-1153 ADAFDNSTIQLYRA
+1153 VDAYDNSTIQLYRL
-1167 ANGWNKF
+1167 ANGWKNF

-1209 VVDMDVTIDG
+1209 VVDLDVTIDG
-1219 IVSIENADYTVKTV
+1219 IVSIENVDYNVITVA
-1233 SESAFKDNSN
+1233 ESAFKDNSN

-1252 KEGVQRI
+1252 KKGVQRI

-1268 ALASL
+1268 SLTTL

-1304 ISIGMYAFSGCSK
+1304 MSIGMYAFSGCSK

-1350 PFPISDNVFS
+1350 PFAISDNVFS
-1360 SYTAAMYVPI
+1360 SYTAAMYVPV
-1370 GSKEAYQKAS
+1370 GSKETYQKTA
-1380 GWKNFKTIYEG
+1380 GWKNFATIYEG

-1400 EGMSFVCATGDKTAI
+1400 IGMSFVCATGDKTAI

-1420 TTAKDVKVLDSIM
+1420 TTAKDVIVPDSFM
-1433 VTPDSSY
+1433 VTGDSKY
-1440 YKVIAIDKYVCNN
+1440 YKVIAIDKSVCNN
-1453 NASME
+1453 NSSME
-1458 SLKIPENVKTI
+1458 SLKIPEKVMTI
-1469 GEGAFSNCSKLS
+1469 GANAFSNCSKLN
-1481 MVWLPSTLQEISK
+1481 MLWLPSTLAEIGK
-1494 NAFSNCRAI
+1494 NAFANCKAI
-1503 TYICSGIKVP
+1503 THICSSVKTP
-1513 FEIDLSVFSDYSK
+1513 FDIDLSVFSDYSK
-1526 PTLYVPDGT
+1526 PILFVPDGT
-1535 AKDYKGKGGWE
+1535 ANAYKGKGGWE
-1546 QFQNIVEGYLVD
+1546 QFQNVVEGYLVD
-1558 VPTINDM
+1558 VPTIDDM
-1565 TYLRIINGEGS
+1565 TYLRIRNGEGS
-1576 NVSGTAILTKS
+1576 TVSGTAILTKA
-1587 ATTTPDVVIPDTI
+1587 ATTTPDVIIPDTI
-1600 KQEADAISYKVKTI
+1600 KLKTDDISYKVKTI

-1635 SIGQNAFNGCNNI
+1635 SVGQNAFNGCNNI
-1648 VYIISRIKKPTAIND
+1648 VYIISRIKKPSAIND

-1681 AYQKTAGWKN
+1681 AYQNTAGWKN

-1715 TGEKTA
+1715 TGDKTA

-1804 ENSRAISHLCIK
+1804 ENCRAISYLCIK

-1833 PTLYVPTRTKAKYN
+1833 PTLYVPTGTKAKYN

-1879 GEGESVSGTA
+1879 GEGESASGTA

-1921 SESAFINSTKLVNLT
+1921 SESAFINNTKLVNLT

-1943 IGQKAFNGCGNIAY
+1943 IGQKAFNGCSNIAY

-2017 EFSYEYAT
+2017 EFSYECAT
-2025 GDKIAILRGISTAE
+2025 GDKIAILRGVTTTE
-2039 EIVTIPDS
+2039 EVVTIPES
-2047 FALNGSTYYK
+2047 FALDGSTYYK
-2057 VIGVGKAALKNKSS
+2057 VIAIGKSALKNKSS

-2099 NKLIEPVAINENVF
+2099 NKVIEPVAINENVF
-2113 SKYTAAMYVPIGSR
+2113 SSYTATMYVPIGSR

-2134 GWKNF
+2134 GWMNF

-2152 VYSGTEFY
+2152 VYSGSEFY

-2173 GVNTTEEIVAVPDS
+2173 GVNTTEEIVAIPDS

-2216 LPASLTKIGEKA
+2216 LPATLTKIGEKA

-2288 TVDGLHY
+2288 TVDGMHY
-2295 VCATGD
+2295 VCASGD
-2301 KTALLVR
+2301 KTAILVR
-2308 SELKAENAKNITIPG
+2308 SELKAENVKNVTIPG

-2329 DKFRVI
+2329 DKYRII

-2687 SIGVAAFQNCG
+2687 TIGVGAFQNCG

-2706 GKVTVIGEKAFEN
+2706 EKVTVIGEKAFEN

-2759 NTDGWSNFAM
+2759 NTDGWGNFAM

-2882 VHIEASMKQP
+2882 VHIEASMKLP
-2892 FDISENVFTETTYAN
+2892 FDISDNVFTETTYAN

-2918 RYAAAEGWKGFMS
+2918 RYATAEGWKGFKS

-2936 ITEVKIE
+2936 ISEVKIE
-2943 GMTYVCVPQQ
+2943 GMTYVCIPQQ

-2973 IYTGGISYYVV
+2973 IYTGGVSYYVV

-3106 APGIYQV
+3106 VPGIYQV

-3130 DVIGDFAIPETVVHN
+3130 DVIGDFAIPKTVVHN
-3145 GVEYPVTAIAPSTFE
+3145 GVEYPVTAIAPNTFE
-3160 KNIGLTSVT
+3160 KNVGLTSVT

-3208 GLQTRSDGSTVFEGV
+3208 GLQTRSDGNTVFEGV

-3233 NGSVDAY
+3233 NGSVEAY

>member
-8 MKKSLFILIGLLTSM
+8 MKKSLFILIGVLTSL
-23 TFQAAVLD
+23 TVFSQENIYVDSVTNL
-31 YEKDGLVYQYDP
+31 KYQYYLDANDNNAP
-43 DLVDPNT
+43 KAKLVDGRSTAATIIDFIRKEFKAPNT
-50 HEGVASLVNGRNVS
+50 DNPTDS
-64 VEILNFILPYF
+64 ITY
-75 EIDGVKYNVT
+75 KVT

-92 ANNDENGKRYIGN
+92 ATYDSYGKKYIGN
-105 TSLSYV
+105 TSIEYV
-111 IIPKG
+111 IIPEG

-122 NAFNNCYNLRLLEL
+122 NAFINCSNLKLLEL
-136 PSTLTTIGSGA
+136 PSTFTTIVANA
-147 FNGCSSLAYV
+147 FYGCSSLGYV
-157 CCKSEDA
+157 CCKNKDA
-164 NSSIPSFLPNN
+164 NIGIPSSFPNN

-183 EKSKND
+183 EESND
-189 YNNKE
+189 ESGYLNPN
-194 YSWIGKFGD
+194 YSWKNKFGD
-203 RIYGGGMKVVSAKDD
+203 RIYGGGMEIVPARGDD
-218 NLTYVVSTGTGK
+218 LVFVCATGKGK
-230 EASLLSGKRTSD
+230 EASLISGKRASD
-242 VTVDTVKATFIG
+242 ITVNATFIG
-254 EDNDTYNVKSIGKSA
+254 EDNVTYNVKSIGMSA
-269 FNGLSGIN
+269 FYGFTEIN
-277 TLVIDEGITTIC
+277 TLVIEEGITTIC

-392 GSKVATLFLG
+392 GSKVATLYLG
-402 MNKAE
+402 MDEAE
-407 MPIPPTVQDNEYA
+407 MSIPSKIKDKDDNTLEYN
-420 VTGIDRNAFY
+420 VTGVDRNAFY
-430 GCSSV
+430 GRSSV

-458 AIVHCKSENS
+458 AIVHCNSANS

-493 YGSKT
+493 YGGKT
-498 GWKFMDV
+498 GWKFMDI
-505 EPCETFEEFT
+505 EECDTFEEFT
-515 DGGEDGGPDG
+515 DG
-525 GMKYVGWQIGTQ
+525 GMKYVGWQLGTQ
-537 KQAKLLSGKSIAM
+537 KQAKLMSGKSIAM
-550 IPQTAKS
+550 IPETAKS

-562 TYDVIAIGESAFSGV
+562 TYNVIAIGESAFSGV

-582 VSLTIP
+582 ISLTIP
-588 EGIKRIES
+588 EGIKRIEA
-596 NALKNCSDLQTI
+596 NALKNCSDLQSIT
-608 ALPSSLE
+608 LPSSLE

-626 GINMIT
+626 GLKLIT
-632 FPANLGEIGDRAFY
+632 LPANLTTIGDRAFY
-646 GCNNLVEVENKR
+646 GCSNLVEVESKTNSIVDITDK
-658 STPVAISDDVFS
+658 SVFS

-675 LYIPTTASESEYKK
+675 LYIPSTTSESEYKGK
-689 NGWNFLHVF
+689 GWDFLHVLS
-698 YGDRVPGKNGDNTYV
+698 GDRMSGENGDNTYV

-725 KNDSKN
+725 KSVSKDVDLTIHN
-731 DSKHDE
+731 N
-737 VIIPDSVTI
+737 VTV
-746 NGSLRKV
+746 NGSSREV

-760 FLNNTSFNYLKL
+760 FINNTSINLLKL

-785 GCKNIIKLELP
+785 GCKNIIKVDLP

-805 AFDGCSSIG
+805 AFDGCTSIN
-814 TISCAIVVPF
+814 TINSAIVDPF
-824 PIEEHVFSS
+824 PIEEHVFSPS
-833 YTSYVY
+833 IVPTIY
-839 IPSGALQAY
+839 IPSGSLKAY
-848 QTTEGWKRF
+848 QTTEGWNRF
-857 KNYKQGVAAR
+857 ENNYKLGAAVR
-867 GQDDKDPAMYYDYF
+867 GHDDNDDSMYYDYY
-881 TDDKTATLVKISGT
+881 TEDKTATLVKITGSNKI
-895 YSDINVPDKV
+895 INVPDTV
-905 TIGDNLYNVTA
+905 TIGTKKYAVTA
-916 IGIGESLYKENADN
+916 IGENLYKENSNNVAS
-930 IAKLNKVTISKGI
+930 LETLTISKGI
-943 KTIGAN
+943 KTIGAD
-949 AFKGCTELT
+949 AFKGCTGLT
-958 DLTLPDGLVDIGMSA
+958 SLTLPDGLVAIGKSA

-983 IPNTVETIEAYAF
+983 IPNTVETIGAYAF
-996 RGCTSLQNVTL
+996 RGCTSLQNVML
-1007 PASLRAIDHNA
+1007 PASLRAIDDNA

-1023 KLLKLEVPE
+1023 KLLKLEVPK

-1039 YAFKNCSGLTN
+1039 YAFRGCSGLTN

-1085 SAFKGCRKLEWI
+1085 SAFKGCRKLEWV

-1112 NCTNITTVISRLDSI
+1112 NCTNLTTVISRLDSI
-1127 IIDIDE
+1127 IIDIDD

-1147 PMSADS
+1147 PMPADS
-1153 ADAFDNSTIQLYRA
+1153 VDAYDNSTIQLYRL

-1209 VVDMDVTIDG
+1209 FEDLDVTIDG
-1219 IVSIENADYTVKTV
+1219 IVSIENVDYTVKTV
-1233 SESAFKDNSN
+1233 AESAFKANSN

-1259 ESNAFANFS
+1259 EPNAFANFS
-1268 ALASL
+1268 SLATL

-1350 PFPISDNVFS
+1350 PFAISDNVFS

-1370 GSKEAYQKAS
+1370 GSKEAYQRAA
-1380 GWKNFKTIYEG
+1380 GWNNFKTIYEG
-1391 ERKEYTDEK
+1391 ERKEYTDE
-1400 EGMSFVCATGDKTAI
+1400 EIGMSFVCATGDKTAI

-1420 TTAKDVKVLDSIM
+1420 TTAKDVIVPDSFM
-1433 VTPDSSY
+1433 VTGDSKY
-1440 YKVIAIDKYVCNN
+1440 YKVIAIDKSVCNN
-1453 NASME
+1453 NSSME
-1458 SLKIPENVKTI
+1458 NLKIPEKVKTI
-1469 GEGAFSNCSKLS
+1469 GANAFSNCSKLS
-1481 MVWLPSTLQEISK
+1481 MVWLPSTLQEIGK

-1503 TYICSGIKVP
+1503 TYICSSVKVP

-1546 QFQNIVEGYLVD
+1546 QFQNVVEGYLVD
-1558 VPTINDM
+1558 VPTIDDM
-1565 TYLRIINGEGS
+1565 TYLRIRNGEGAA
-1576 NVSGTAILTKS
+1576 VSGTAILTKS
-1587 ATTTPDVVIPDTI
+1587 STTTPDVIIPDTI
-1600 KQEADAISYKVKTI
+1600 KLEADAISYKVKTI

-1635 SIGQNAFNGCNNI
+1635 SIGQNAFNGCNSI
-1648 VYIISRIKKPTAIND
+1648 VYIISRIKKPSAIND
-1663 NVFSITTPTLYVP
+1663 NVFSSYTPTLYVP
-1676 VGSKA
+1676 VGSKEN
-1681 AYQKTAGWKN
+1681 YQKTAGWKN

-1715 TGEKTA
+1715 TGDKTA

-1783 CSKLYMVWL
+1783 SSKLYMVWL

-1804 ENSRAISHLCIK
+1804 ENCRAISHLCIK

-1833 PTLYVPTRTKAKYN
+1833 PTLYVPTGTKAKYN
-1847 ATGGWEKFQNVVEG
+1847 ATGGWEKFTNVVEG

-1866 PTVDDITYIRIRH
+1866 PTVNDITYIRIRH
-1879 GEGESVSGTA
+1879 GEGSSASGTA

-1921 SESAFINSTKLVNLT
+1921 SESAFINNTKLVNLT

-1957 IISKVKKPFTINDN
+1957 IISKVKKPFAINDN

-2025 GDKIAILRGISTAE
+2025 GDKIAILRGVTTTE
-2039 EIVTIPDS
+2039 EVVTIPES
-2047 FALNGSTYYK
+2047 FALDGSTYYK
-2057 VIGVGKAALKNKSS
+2057 VIAIGKSALKNKSS

-2099 NKLIEPVAINENVF
+2099 NKLVEPVAINENVF

-2160 YECATGDKTAILT
+2160 YEYATGDKTAILT
-2173 GVNTTEEIVAVPDS
+2173 GVNTTEEIVAIPDS

-2209 SSIRNLT
+2209 SAIRNLT

-2295 VCATGD
+2295 VCASGD
-2301 KTALLVR
+2301 RTAILVR
-2308 SELKAENAKNITIPG
+2308 SELKAENVKNVTIPG

-2329 DKFRVI
+2329 DKYRII

-2350 LTISEG
+2350 VTISEG

-2365 QGCANL
+2365 LGCSNL

-2453 NDMVFNLI
+2453 DNMVFNLI

-2468 KMNTAILTKSATVT
+2468 SMNSAILTKSATVT

-2493 NNVKYIV
+2493 NNVKYRV
-2500 STIANSAFS
+2500 LTIANSAFS

-2523 TEIGTGAFQGC
+2523 IEIGTSAFQGC

-2540 TLPSTLT
+2540 TLPSALT

-2586 TARLYVPSGSM
+2586 TARLYVPSGSKT
-2597 IDYKAA
+2597 DYMAA

-2627 YCIKGPNVASVVKAT
+2627 YCIKGPNVASVAKAT

-2687 SIGVAAFQNCG
+2687 TIGVGAFQNCG

-2706 GKVTVIGEKAFEN
+2706 EKVTAIGEKAFEN

-2759 NTDGWSNFAM
+2759 NTDGWGNFAM

-2865 STLTKIGDN
+2865 STLTRIGDN

-2882 VHIEASMKQP
+2882 VHIEASMKLP

-2918 RYAAAEGWKGFMS
+2918 RYVTAEGWKGFKS

-2936 ITEVKIE
+2936 ISEVKIE

-2973 IYTGGISYYVV
+2973 IYTGGVSYYVV

-3106 APGIYQV
+3106 VPGIYQV

-3145 GVEYPVTAIAPSTFE
+3145 GVEYPVTAIAPNTFE
-3160 KNIGLTSVT
+3160 KNVGLTSVT

-3187 LKSITVNR
+3187 LKSITVNW

-3208 GLQTRSDGSTVFEGV
+3208 GLQTRSDGNTVFEGV

-3233 NGSVDAY
+3233 NGSVEAY

-3268 SFDVYDLQGRK
+3268 SFDVYDLQGRR